1 MPQCLA
7 RGLPCSE
14 FILFNR
20 RLVISQGRFF
30 GFIKNRNFLKKKKIV
45 TNVRYA

>member
-20 RLVISQGRFF
+20 RLVISQGMRDIRHLLFLSFF
-30 GFIKNRNFLKKKKIV
+30 VPLEHSLKLF
-45 TNVRYA
+45 